1 MNQSLIA
8 LAVAGATFAMAAC
21 NAPDRDRT
29 TSIPRTVAAAATLQ
43 DPTEGPN
50 APAAPRD
57 LTPPPANANKAAPGT
72 DPEAAFA
79 DKPNYKDPS
88 PQPSKDG
95 ALEDQHRAVT
105 AQEAAAKAP
114 DTASAD
120 EAKKAVM
127 SGKDAGSVSSNESKP
142 AGAGSSRSKDESTR
156 TTNDNPRH
164 GALTKDEEVNKGPK
178 EGQANNY
185 SSTDLEK
192 DSGRPSD
199 GSASKETKKAPRLRR
214 RVSLL
219 FIAPGGEI
227 AARLRPKLA

>member
-29 TSIPRTVAAAATLQ
+29 TSIPRMVAAAATVQGVPHGLS
-43 DPTEGPN
+43 

-79 DKPNYKDPS
+79 DKTNYKDPS

-95 ALEDQHRAVT
+95 APDAQHRAVM

-127 SGKDAGSVSSNESKP
+127 SEKDAGSASSSGSKS
-142 AGAGSSRSKDESTR
+142 AGAGSSRSKDQSTH
-156 TTNDNPRH
+156 TADDNPRH
-164 GALTKDEEVNKGPK
+164 GALTKDEEVNKGPQ
-178 EGQANNY
+178 EGQTNNF

-199 GSASKETKKAPRLRR
+199 GSASKETK
-214 RVSLL
+214 
-219 FIAPGGEI
+219 
-227 AARLRPKLA
+227 